1 MSQVNQVETSGGPSS
16 VQSAKRRRGR
26 PRKDSVQANTLPAD
40 VAPSSE
46 GVHQT
51 ARPECVVVGQAVTGV
66 IEATFDSGYLLNVKI
81 GDSDT
86 TLRGVVFKTGHYV
99 PVTAANDV
107 APHVQMVKRNDFHF
121 NVDNP
126 AVRQTSALVP
136 SKRKYAP
143 RKTAASS
150 PAVPHPVGEGSS
162 VGPVGAEASVDGDK
176 EVVLVVEPLTMV
188 LPSGEQVLVTAKTNP
203 SHRVAEQEVDHG
215 LSNEGTEVG
224 QEDKPK
230 TTIDNSGKSKT
241 SDMEVEGVEEVVK
254 PLAKDSGI
262 VCGPVVD
269 ESSLAEPLVDQ
280 GSGRMT
286 ELLQALQETVT
297 ESEVQNDEAPTPAA
311 QVDSVD
317 AVMKESCQEIK
328 ANEV

>member
-1 MSQVNQVETSGGPSS
+1 MSQVNEVETSGGPSS

-26 PRKDSVQANTLPAD
+26 PRKDSVQANILPAD

-107 APHVQMVKRNDFHF
+107 APHVQMVKRNDVPF

-150 PAVPHPVGEGSS
+150 PAVRPPVGEGSS
-162 VGPVGAEASVDGDK
+162 VGPVGAEASEDGDK
-176 EVVLVVEPLTMV
+176 EVVYVVEPLSMV
-188 LPSGEQVLVTAKTNP
+188 LPSGDQVFVAAKTNP

-230 TTIDNSGKSKT
+230 TMIDNSGNSKT
-241 SDMEVEGVEEVVK
+241 SDMEVEVEVEVEEVVK

-269 ESSLAEPLVDQ
+269 ESPLAEPLVDQ

-286 ELLQALQETVT
+286 ELLQETAT
-297 ESEVQNDEAPTPAA
+297 ETEVQGDEAPTPSA

-317 AVMKESCQEIK
+317 AVMKESCQENK